1 MSRKVVAILG
11 TYRKGGT
18 IDTAVEAILE
28 GARKKRAAT
37 HIIYL
42 SDKHIEFCRNCR
54 QCTQEPGPE
63 RGRCVQND
71 DMESI
76 LAEIEASD
84 AIVLASPV
92 NFGNTT
98 AVFRRFMERLIG
110 YGYWPW
116 EVATPHARSRVHTL
130 KAALVASAAA
140 PGFMIPLFGGTRKAL
155 RTTAKLLGAKPVASL
170 WIGLS
175 ALAAS
180 TSALRANTGAG
191 ASHRDEAGLGDSR
204 PWKKQTS
211 VPHPFDFFL
220 SKGWEST
227 NLDPP
232 AHCRSVAVGNA
243 DGPEK

>member
-18 IDTAVEAILE
+18 LDAAVEAILE
-28 GARKKRAAT
+28 GARKKRATT
-37 HIIYL
+37 HTIYL

-63 RGRCVQND
+63 RGRCVQD
-71 DMESI
+71 DEMESI

-116 EVATPHARSRVHTL
+116 EHATPRVRSKVHTL

-175 ALAAS
+175 AGQPHHQPSARILA
-180 TSALRANTGAG
+180 RARRIGTK
-191 ASHRDEAGLGDSR
+191 L
-204 PWKKQTS
+204 
-211 VPHPFDFFL
+211 V
-220 SKGWEST
+220 
-227 NLDPP
+227 
-232 AHCRSVAVGNA
+232 
-243 DGPEK
+243 